1 METNTDRRA
10 TYEDLRAAFEIW
22 EDLAT
27 TDHHKSR
34 DLDLVFSFLEEG
46 ARETEVVSLEY
57 EPSQRER
64 AFFAAREQ
72 VPHEVRHNG
81 YVADGEFRVASC
93 RNETPYHTGIRTI
106 ERMINSIL
114 PWTNVVLADIAA
126 GESEWDDEQESFA
139 KKTRV
144 AQQRIRKLRQVQ

>member
-27 TDHHKSR
+27 TNYHKSR

-81 YVADGEFRVASC
+81 YVADGDFTVRS
-93 RNETPYHTGIRTI
+93 RNNETPYHSGLRIIADMI
-106 ERMINSIL
+106 ENTL
-114 PWTNVVLADIAA
+114 PSADNILADIAA
-126 GESEWDDEQESFA
+126 GQSEWDDEQEAFA
-139 KKTRV
+139 KNAFV
-144 AQQRIRKLRQVQ
+144 AWERIKELRKLR